1 MRRLSKSSTP
11 CVRHRL
17 LCCSVVARR
26 TLKEQQR
33 ERERKRQRSELVKKP
48 GEPEEAG
55 GSWLGDLIKN
65 TPVLNRLSDGT
76 LLMGDVVMVV
86 ATEVSS
92 ERIPLEVL
100 PQLAGVMAGS
110 WVMAGLLM
118 GDYKGTMPESENW
131 YLNLLGPS
139 FTAIINCCLT
149 WSIAVTLALAVSS
162 LCVANNILP
171 SEPFFEDLA
180 TENLSPQLEVAVASL
195 VTMCAWRGIAARLR
209 F

>member
-55 GSWLGDLIKN
+55 GSWL
-65 TPVLNRLSDGT
+65 SDGT
-76 LLMGDVVMVV
+76 LLVGDVVMVV